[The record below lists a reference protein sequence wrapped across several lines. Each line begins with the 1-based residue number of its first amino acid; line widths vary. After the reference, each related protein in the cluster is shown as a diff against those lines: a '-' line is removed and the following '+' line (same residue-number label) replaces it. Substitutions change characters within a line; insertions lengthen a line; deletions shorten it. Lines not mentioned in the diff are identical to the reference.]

1 MFDSILAAVAE
12 YPYVGFAVVF
22 LLCGVG
28 LPLPEEIGLLA
39 AGYVCAT
46 NADRVTLHWMMV
58 WCGGAILAG
67 DLIPYVLGRVFGV
80 RLLRLRW
87 LRYLVTKQR
96 LAKFDRWFRRRGDAV
111 IFIARFL
118 AGLRVVAFFT
128 AGTMK
133 MPWIRFLVL
142 DGLGILVLVPVL
154 TLVGFHSAE
163 FIQRVIE
170 IVQKVER
177 DIPTFGP
184 RRDELLRAI
193 APELARFILGETD
206 SEIVFYLFLTRLS
219 QRAPLGER
227 FELEQ
232 VMGALRAAVEIV
244 RDVCDRGDGDPALLT
259 LMVTDGELLAA
270 TQGGKDL
277 YWSSHKNRCADR
289 DRCPSL
295 SASCEAPSKDGNVN
309 HFIVSSEPL
318 SGENVWLPFGA
329 GEIIGVD
336 RAMNLHRAHV
346 ERRALPVLL
355 TG

>member
-177 DIPTFGP
+177 GILWTSVAGGIALGAWVWLW
-184 RRDELLRAI
+184 RRRRQRRVDRL
-193 APELARFILGETD
+193 PGETFV
-206 SEIVFYLFLTRLS
+206 EP
-219 QRAPLGER
+219 QRPVGR
-227 FELEQ
+227 
-232 VMGALRAAVEIV
+232 
-244 RDVCDRGDGDPALLT
+244 
-259 LMVTDGELLAA
+259 
-270 TQGGKDL
+270 
-277 YWSSHKNRCADR
+277 
-289 DRCPSL
+289 
-295 SASCEAPSKDGNVN
+295 
-309 HFIVSSEPL
+309 
-318 SGENVWLPFGA
+318 GA
-329 GEIIGVD
+329 GEQGAGAQQGPAEAQRSEPASPENPRPAAD
-336 RAMNLHRAHV
+336 QPAATDG
-346 ERRALPVLL
+346 AGPSDSG
-355 TG
+355 T